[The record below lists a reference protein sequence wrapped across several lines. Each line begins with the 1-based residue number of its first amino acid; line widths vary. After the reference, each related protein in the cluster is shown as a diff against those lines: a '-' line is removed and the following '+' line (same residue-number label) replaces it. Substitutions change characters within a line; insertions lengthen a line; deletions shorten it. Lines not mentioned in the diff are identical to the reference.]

1 MTTSRILPDWLEGY
15 LTLTERSEPPYT
27 YKLWV
32 GMSLIAS
39 CLKRK
44 CVLKWGTMDIFPN
57 MYVVLVGP
65 SGKCRKGTA
74 MSPGMKFLREM
85 GVKVAAES
93 ITREALIRE
102 LKQSND
108 TQVDVKTGDMF
119 LHASLTIY
127 SQELTVFLGYNNQA
141 LMADLTDWYDCRD
154 TWTYRTKNM
163 GTDEIIGVWVNL
175 IGATTPE
182 LLQTTLPRD
191 AIGGGLTSRI
201 IFVFEH
207 NKSKITPA
215 DFQTKEERELQ
226 KQLVQDLEKICIMS
240 GEFRCTEGYIERY
253 TNWYLAYSHGKPP
266 FDDYRFSGYFER
278 RPTHLR
284 KISMILSA
292 SRTSDKVITEQDFDR
307 ALEVLELTEQKMPYT
322 FSGVGRSNS
331 ADIMHRIMATVAASQ
346 EIEFGDLL
354 RMFIQDI
361 DKFML
366 DKMIEALVSMEFAY
380 VDYSGGHKLIKYCD
394 KKGLFSRECMKIK

>member
-1 MTTSRILPDWLEGY
+1 
-15 LTLTERSEPPYT
+15 
-27 YKLWV
+27 
-32 GMSLIAS
+32 
-39 CLKRK
+39 
-44 CVLKWGTMDIFPN
+44 MDIFPN

-85 GVKVAAES
+85 GIKVAAES

-207 NKSKITPA
+207 NKSKVTPA

-226 KQLVQDLEKICIMS
+226 KQLLLDLEKICIMS
-240 GEFRCTEGYIERY
+240 GEFKCTEGFIELY
-253 TNWYLAYSHGKPP
+253 TNWYMAYSKGGPP
-266 FDDYRFSGYFER
+266 FDDYRFAGYFER

-284 KISMILSA
+284 KICMLSSA
-292 SRTSDKVITEQDFDR
+292 SRDSKMVITEEDFAR
-307 ALEVLELTEQKMPYT
+307 SLGILEMTEKKMPYT
-322 FSGVGRSNS
+322 FSGVGRSNT
-331 ADIMHRIMATVAASQ
+331 ADIMQRVSATIAARGA
-346 EIEFGDLL
+346 IEFGDLL
-354 RMFIQDI
+354 KLFIQDV
-361 DKFML
+361 DKWGLEKML
-366 DKMIEALVSMEFAY
+366 EAAFSMGIARP
-380 VDYSGGHKLIKYCD
+380 DYSDG
-394 KKGLFSRECMKIK
+394 KKTIISCQGKELFQ

>member
-1 MTTSRILPDWLEGY
+1 MTTSRLCPDWLEGF

-39 CLKRK
+39 ALRRK
-44 CVLKWGTMDIFPN
+44 CVLNWGTMSIYPN

-74 MSPGMKFLREM
+74 MTPGMKFLKEM
-85 GVKVAAES
+85 GLKVAAES

-108 TQVDVKTGDMF
+108 TQIDVKTGDMY

-175 IGATTPE
+175 IGATTPD

-215 DFQTKEERELQ
+215 DFQTAEERMLQ
-226 KQLVQDLEKICIMS
+226 KQLLTDLEKICIMS
-240 GEFRCTEGYIERY
+240 GEFKCTEGYIEKY

-284 KISMILSA
+284 KICMILSA
-292 SRTSDKVITEQDFDR
+292 SRTSDRIITVEDFDR
-307 ALEVLELTEQKMPYT
+307 ALYILELTEQKMPYT
-322 FSGVGRSNS
+322 FSGVGRSNT
-331 ADIMHRIMATVAASQ
+331 ADIMHRVIATVANRK

-354 RMFIQDI
+354 RQFYQDI
-361 DKFML
+361 DSMML
-366 DKMIEALVSMEFAY
+366 EKMVQAMVVMGSAH
-380 VDYSGGHKLIKYCD
+380 VDYSGG
-394 KKGLFSRECMKIK
+394 KKTIIYNQESDLAH

>member
-1 MTTSRILPDWLEGY
+1 MPIY
-15 LTLTERSEPPYT
+15 
-27 YKLWV
+27 
-32 GMSLIAS
+32 
-39 CLKRK
+39 
-44 CVLKWGTMDIFPN
+44 PN

-74 MSPGMKFLREM
+74 MGPGMRFIREM
-85 GVKVAAES
+85 GLKIAAES

-201 IFVFEH
+201 IFVFEY
-207 NKSKITPA
+207 NKSKVTPA

-226 KQLVQDLEKICIMS
+226 KTLLADLEKICIMS
-240 GEFRCTEGYIERY
+240 GEFKCTERFIEKY
-253 TNWYLAYSHGKPP
+253 TQWYLAYSMGKPP
-266 FDDYRFSGYFER
+266 FDDYRFAGYLER

-284 KISMILSA
+284 KICMILSA
-292 SRTSDKVITEQDFDR
+292 SRSSEMVIDEVDFDR
-307 ALEVLELTEQKMPYT
+307 ALEILEMTEKKMPYT
-322 FSGVGRSNS
+322 FSGVGRSDK
-331 ADIMHRIMATVAASQ
+331 ADIMHRIMGTISTHG
-346 EIEFGDLL
+346 EIDEGDLL
-354 RMFIQDI
+354 RMYYQDI
-361 DKFML
+361 DKFL
-366 DKMIEALVSMEFAY
+366 LEKMIQALETMKFAT
-380 VDYSGGHKLIKYCD
+380 VDYSNGRRLIKCCD
-394 KKGLFSRECMKIK
+394 TSGMFRQ

>member
-1 MTTSRILPDWLEGY
+1 MATSRALTDWLEGFMN
-15 LTLTERSEPPYT
+15 LTENSEPPYT
-27 YKLWV
+27 YRLWT
-32 GMSLIAS
+32 GMSVIAA

-44 CVLKWGTMDIFPN
+44 CILNWGTMAVYPN
-57 MYVVLVGP
+57 MYIVLVGP

-74 MSPGMKFLREM
+74 MGPGLRFLKEM
-85 GVKVAAES
+85 GIKVAAES

-108 TQVDVKTGDMF
+108 TQVDITTGTMH

-141 LMADLTDWYDCRD
+141 LMSDLTDWYDCRD

-201 IFVFEH
+201 IFVFEQ
-207 NKSKITPA
+207 KKGKVVPA
-215 DFQTKEERELQ
+215 PFWTQKEQDLYVKLAR
-226 KQLVQDLEKICIMS
+226 DLEKICIMS
-240 GEFRCTEGYIERY
+240 GEFKVSSDFIDIYVP
-253 TNWYLAYSHGKPP
+253 WYSAYSIGPPP

-278 RPTHLR
+278 RPTHLL
-284 KISMILSA
+284 KLCILVSA
-292 SRTSDKVITEQDFDR
+292 SRSDKMIITAEDFKR
-307 ALEVLELTEQKMPYT
+307 SLLYLEMIEKKMPYT
-322 FSGVGRSNS
+322 FSGVGKSSS
-331 ADIMHRIMATVAASQ
+331 ADVLQRVMGTMSVVQ
-346 EIEFGDLL
+346 EIDFGDLMS
-354 RMFIQDI
+354 RFYQDM
-361 DKFML
+361 DKIGMEKIVECL
-366 DKMIEALVSMEFAY
+366 KSMGVVETEVTANRRI
-380 VDYSGGHKLIKYCD
+380 IKYI
-394 KKGLFSRECMKIK
+394 KGNKVFELD